1 MAGQGGL
8 SLLVATSVSTL
19 SVSEMDLVLQCLG
32 QNAENFVCKEAQG
45 LGRCEGY
52 MVMIKHL
59 PTKVT
64 GGRRDV

>member
-32 QNAENFVCKEAQG
+32 QNTENFVCKEAQG
-45 LGRCEGY
+45 LGRRG
-52 MVMIKHL
+52 IHGI
-59 PTKVT
+59 TWS
-64 GGRRDV
+64 